1 MRKKYKIIFLSL
13 AQNCASTLKNYFN
26 FLERFPKSYKIKII
40 IAENNSKD
48 NTREIIENYSKT
60 NKDVTLLKTDFLNSI
75 DERIL
80 RITRGRDFLQ
90 KYIIK
95 YNLNSDF
102 ICVIDLDDVIK
113 KKINFKNFI
122 KVLRHLKKNKNK
134 LNGISVK
141 TNPYYYDILALKCQK
156 FKTPNILKI
165 QREKNIL
172 SAYSIRKK
180 YIYSLQK
187 KLNTEKKL
195 YTISSFNGLCVYN
208 YKDFIKGN
216 YFYGENNKKRVNFNE
231 HIKFNT
237 SLNNLNGKFIQISDQ
252 LFLSTPK
259 EHLPASSFINFWF
272 NRIFLR
278 K

>member
-113 KKINFKNFI
+113 KK
-122 KVLRHLKKNKNK
+122 
-134 LNGISVK
+134 
-141 TNPYYYDILALKCQK
+141 
-156 FKTPNILKI
+156 
-165 QREKNIL
+165 
-172 SAYSIRKK
+172 
-180 YIYSLQK
+180 
-187 KLNTEKKL
+187 
-195 YTISSFNGLCVYN
+195 
-208 YKDFIKGN
+208 
-216 YFYGENNKKRVNFNE
+216 
-231 HIKFNT
+231 
-237 SLNNLNGKFIQISDQ
+237 
-252 LFLSTPK
+252 
-259 EHLPASSFINFWF
+259 
-272 NRIFLR
+272 
-278 K
+278 